1 MKKAELRYL
10 QRLAELYPTIG
21 KASTEIINLQ
31 SILNLPKGTE
41 HFMSDLHGEYEAFSH
56 VLRNGSG
63 AVRKKIDDV
72 FGHTLSNSDK
82 KALATLIYYPKE
94 KMQLVK
100 KTEED
105 MENWYKITLYRLIEV
120 CKTTAS
126 KYTRSKVRKALPAD
140 YAYVIEE
147 LITEKA
153 EVLDKEAYY
162 DSIVNTIIQIGRAE
176 NFIIALAELIQ
187 RLVVDHLH
195 ILGDIFDRGPGPHFI
210 MDRLMNYHSLDIQ
223 WGNHDVVWMGAAVG
237 QRACIATVLRNSIRY
252 GNLDILEDGYGI
264 NMLPLATFAME
275 VYKDDPCN
283 AFEMNGTSNY
293 NALEKELGQKMHK
306 AISIIQFKLEGQLI
320 HRHREFHMED
330 RCLLHRI
337 DPVKGTVTLPDG
349 KEYPMLDTEFPTIDW
364 KHPYELTSGERDVI
378 ERMETAFRNCE
389 KLQKH
394 MRLLLDK
401 GGLYKIYNG
410 NLLFHGC
417 IPLNEDGSLKE
428 IQIYG
433 KKYKG
438 RELYDVLETYVRR
451 AFFAVDSMEQ
461 RKGMDILWFI
471 WASPNSPLFGKDKM
485 TTFERYFIADK
496 ETHKEIKGAYYHLL
510 ENEEVMYNM
519 MSLKNY
525 DDYTYFHSVNV
536 GILSAVI
543 GAHYGMDEYELR
555 ILTTAALLH
564 DIGKKFLEIDILNAR
579 RALTEEERRIVLQHP
594 KLGYEFLRDNFD
606 FAPEVYLGVLEHH
619 ECYNGEGYPMR
630 KSGDE
635 ISIYGRIIKLADV
648 YDAMISKRPYR
659 DPMPPADVIEYIM
672 AMNGSEFDPKLVEV
686 FLRWVAV
693 YPAGCEVELSDG
705 RMAVVKHNYQGFVLR
720 PIVKVCDTGEIIDL
734 KNNKEAR
741 SITIVRLVV

>member
-223 WGNHDVVWMGAAVG
+223 W
-237 QRACIATVLRNSIRY
+237 
-252 GNLDILEDGYGI
+252 
-264 NMLPLATFAME
+264 
-275 VYKDDPCN
+275 
-283 AFEMNGTSNY
+283 
-293 NALEKELGQKMHK
+293 
-306 AISIIQFKLEGQLI
+306 
-320 HRHREFHMED
+320 
-330 RCLLHRI
+330 
-337 DPVKGTVTLPDG
+337 
-349 KEYPMLDTEFPTIDW
+349 
-364 KHPYELTSGERDVI
+364 
-378 ERMETAFRNCE
+378 
-389 KLQKH
+389 
-394 MRLLLDK
+394 
-401 GGLYKIYNG
+401 
-410 NLLFHGC
+410 
-417 IPLNEDGSLKE
+417 
-428 IQIYG
+428 
-433 KKYKG
+433 
-438 RELYDVLETYVRR
+438 
-451 AFFAVDSMEQ
+451 
-461 RKGMDILWFI
+461 
-471 WASPNSPLFGKDKM
+471 
-485 TTFERYFIADK
+485 
-496 ETHKEIKGAYYHLL
+496 
-510 ENEEVMYNM
+510 
-519 MSLKNY
+519 
-525 DDYTYFHSVNV
+525 
-536 GILSAVI
+536 
-543 GAHYGMDEYELR
+543 
-555 ILTTAALLH
+555 
-564 DIGKKFLEIDILNAR
+564 
-579 RALTEEERRIVLQHP
+579 
-594 KLGYEFLRDNFD
+594 
-606 FAPEVYLGVLEHH
+606 
-619 ECYNGEGYPMR
+619 
-630 KSGDE
+630 
-635 ISIYGRIIKLADV
+635 
-648 YDAMISKRPYR
+648 
-659 DPMPPADVIEYIM
+659 
-672 AMNGSEFDPKLVEV
+672 
-686 FLRWVAV
+686 
-693 YPAGCEVELSDG
+693 
-705 RMAVVKHNYQGFVLR
+705 
-720 PIVKVCDTGEIIDL
+720 
-734 KNNKEAR
+734 
-741 SITIVRLVV
+741 

>member
-264 NMLPLATFAME
+264 NLLPLATVERNLQLCAEMAMLPKKQWTQRVDDLVE
-275 VYKDDPCN
+275 RLGLESLRHKKAGSLSGGQAQRAALARTLMKDSD
-283 AFEMNGTSNY
+283 
-293 NALEKELGQKMHK
+293 
-306 AISIIQFKLEGQLI
+306 I
-320 HRHREFHMED
+320 
-330 RCLLHRI
+330 
-337 DPVKGTVTLPDG
+337 
-349 KEYPMLDTEFPTIDW
+349 
-364 KHPYELTSGERDVI
+364 
-378 ERMETAFRNCE
+378 
-389 KLQKH
+389 
-394 MRLLLDK
+394 LLLDEPTS
-401 GGLYKIYNG
+401 GLDDSNTEIIKKLIREYPSDKI
-410 NLLFHGC
+410 C
-417 IPLNEDGSLKE
+417 
-428 IQIYG
+428 
-433 KKYKG
+433 
-438 RELYDVLETYVRR
+438 
-451 AFFAVDSMEQ
+451 
-461 RKGMDILWFI
+461 
-471 WASPNSPLFGKDKM
+471 
-485 TTFERYFIADK
+485 
-496 ETHKEIKGAYYHLL
+496 
-510 ENEEVMYNM
+510 
-519 MSLKNY
+519 
-525 DDYTYFHSVNV
+525 
-536 GILSAVI
+536 ILST
-543 GAHYGMDEYELR
+543 HDSRLFD
-555 ILTTAALLH
+555 LTH
-564 DIGKKFLEIDILNAR
+564 
-579 RALTEEERRIVLQHP
+579 
-594 KLGYEFLRDNFD
+594 
-606 FAPEVYLGVLEHH
+606 
-619 ECYNGEGYPMR
+619 
-630 KSGDE
+630 
-635 ISIYGRIIKLADV
+635 
-648 YDAMISKRPYR
+648 
-659 DPMPPADVIEYIM
+659 
-672 AMNGSEFDPKLVEV
+672 
-686 FLRWVAV
+686 
-693 YPAGCEVELSDG
+693 
-705 RMAVVKHNYQGFVLR
+705 
-720 PIVKVCDTGEIIDL
+720 EIIDFNQPVSL
-734 KNNKEAR
+734 
-741 SITIVRLVV
+741 

>member
-1 MKKAELRYL
+1 MKELETRYL
-10 QRLAELYPTIG
+10 ERLSDLYPTIAA
-21 KASTEIINLQ
+21 ASTEIINLQ
-31 SILNLPKGTE
+31 AILNLPKGTE
-41 HFMSDLHGEYEAFSH
+41 HFLTDIHGEWEAFSH
-56 VLRNGSG
+56 VLKNGSG
-63 AVRKKIDDV
+63 AVRSKIEDV
-72 FGHTLSNSDK
+72 FGYTLGK
-82 KALATLIYYPKE
+82 REKQELATLIYYPKE
-94 KMQLVK
+94 KTEQVK
-100 KTEED
+100 RTEKHMED
-105 MENWYKITLYRLIEV
+105 WYKIQLYRLIEV
-120 CKTTAS
+120 SKRAAS
-126 KYTRSKVRKALPAD
+126 KYTRSKVRKALPKD
-140 YAYVIEE
+140 FAYVIEE

-210 MDRLMNYHSLDIQ
+210 MDRLMKYHSLDIQ

-320 HRHREFHMED
+320 RRHREFHMED

-471 WASPNSPLFGKDKM
+471 WASPSSPLFGKDKM

-496 ETHKEIKGAYYHLL
+496 ETHKETKGAYYHLL
-510 ENEEVMYNM
+510 ENEEVVDTLLQEFDLSPENGHIINGHVPVHQGEGESPVKCNGKVIVIDGGFCKAYQKVTGIAGYTLIYN
-519 MSLKNY
+519 SYGL
-525 DDYTYFHSVNV
+525 
-536 GILSAVI
+536 ILSAHEPFTSKEDAVSKESDI
-543 GAHYGMDEYELR
+543 VSNRVSVHY
-555 ILTTAALLH
+555 T
-564 DIGKKFLEIDILNAR
+564 
-579 RALTEEERRIVLQHP
+579 
-594 KLGYEFLRDNFD
+594 
-606 FAPEVYLGVLEHH
+606 
-619 ECYNGEGYPMR
+619 
-630 KSGDE
+630 
-635 ISIYGRIIKLADV
+635 
-648 YDAMISKRPYR
+648 SKRR
-659 DPMPPADVIEYIM
+659 
-672 AMNGSEFDPKLVEV
+672 LV
-686 FLRWVAV
+686 
-693 YPAGCEVELSDG
+693 GDT
-705 RMAVVKHNYQGFVLR
+705 
-720 PIVKVCDTGEIIDL
+720 DTGKALRERIEELMQLLDAYRKGYI
-734 KNNKEAR
+734 KEKK
-741 SITIVRLVV
+741 